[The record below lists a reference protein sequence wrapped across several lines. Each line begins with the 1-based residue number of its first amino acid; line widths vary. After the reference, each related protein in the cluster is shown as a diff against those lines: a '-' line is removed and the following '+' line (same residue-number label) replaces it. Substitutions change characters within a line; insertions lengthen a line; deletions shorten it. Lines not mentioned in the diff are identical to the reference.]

1 MENIFSRRNFL
12 KAAGLGAATLAADG
26 RSGAWG
32 GTSDRGRTD
41 KPNIVILIADDH
53 SMLDSGC
60 YGNTVVKTPN
70 IDRLARE
77 GMRFTRAFTATAMCA
92 PTRSILYTG
101 LYAIRSGAYPNH
113 SLVYPGTRSLP
124 HYLKKHGYRVALAGK
139 KHIGPVESFPFE
151 YIARTAAAV
160 NGFIRSRDDQPFC
173 LIIATND
180 PHSPWKKDSSYDPE
194 KIELPPYLVDTPQTR
209 QAVANYY
216 ADVSSM
222 DEEVGTYAEVIRKHN
237 LEANTLFIYTSEQG
251 AQFPHGKW
259 TCYDVGLAVE
269 FIARWP
275 GRIQPGSVSDAMIH
289 YVDVAPTL
297 IEIAGGKPIKGL
309 DGRSFLDVLLGKKD
323 EHRSVVYGVHTTR
336 GIIDGSECY
345 PIRSI
350 RTATHKYIMNLNA
363 DTSFRNVLITK
374 DKENYWR
381 SWVEKAKTDAKA
393 AKLVDM
399 YQHRPA
405 EELYDLRRDP
415 YELNNIGA
423 DPANGELVASL
434 RKRLEDWMKEQG
446 DRGVETE
453 MLAFERQ
460 RKKKK

>member
-1 MENIFSRRNFL
+1 MDDTFSRRDFL
-12 KAAGLGAATLAADG
+12 KATGLGAAAFVAEG
-26 RSGAWG
+26 CSNARG
-32 GTSDRGRTD
+32 GTSDRRPID

-92 PTRSILYTG
+92 PTRSVLYTG
-101 LYAIRSGAYPNH
+101 LYPIRNGAYPNH
-113 SLVYPGTRSLP
+113 SLVYPGTKSLP
-124 HYLKKHGYRVALAGK
+124 HYLKKLGYRVALAGK
-139 KHIGPVESFPFE
+139 KHIGPAESFPFE
-151 YIARTAAAV
+151 YLVRTAAAV
-160 NGFIRSRDDQPFC
+160 NGFIRSCSGQPFC

-180 PHSPWKKDSSYDPE
+180 PHTPWKKGGSYDPE
-194 KIELPPYLVDTPQTR
+194 KIKLPPYLVDTPETR

-222 DEEVGTYAEVIRKHN
+222 DKEVGTYTHVIRKHK
-237 LEANTLFIYTSEQG
+237 LEENTLFIYTSEQG

-269 FIARWP
+269 LIARWL
-275 GRIQPGSVSDAMIH
+275 GRIRPGSVSDAMIH
-289 YVDVAPTL
+289 YVDVMPTL
-297 IEIAGGKPIKGL
+297 IDVAGAKPIKGL

-363 DTSFRNVLITK
+363 DTSFRNVLITR

-381 SWVEKAKTDAKA
+381 SWVERAKKDAKA
-393 AKLVDM
+393 AKLVEM

-415 YELNNIGA
+415 YELNNIA
-423 DPANGELVASL
+423 PDPANRELVASL
-434 RKRLEDWMKEQG
+434 RKRLEDWMKKQG

-460 RKKKK
+460 RRKKK